1 MADCDPRPAPLVY
14 RNQNGEVGAL
24 LDRLIELRGGS
35 PHAGFIRDILLTGLK
50 LIDDGAP
57 LLDVK
62 VINAAL
68 KEMRYTAKVFAPY
81 RQVRKVTMFGSAR
94 VTADHP
100 AYRQAHRFAEVIAER
115 GFMVITGAGGGIME
129 AGHLGAGPDR
139 SFGVNIRLPFEQ
151 KANPVIQG
159 NPRHIL
165 YKYFFNRKVAFLK
178 EAHAVVL
185 FPGGFGTLDEAM
197 ETLTLVQ
204 TGKRDPIPLVLVDE
218 PGGTYWSRCLAFFE
232 RELLTHGYIGRTD
245 FHLFERV
252 QGIDQAVACIDRFY
266 RRYHSLR
273 HVGSKLVIRMVS
285 ELPEGSLATLKQRFR
300 DLLRPGGDMVCSG
313 PLPPEADEPELADL
327 PRLVLDFNRQDFG
340 RLRRLL
346 DAVNSA

>member
-1 MADCDPRPAPLVY
+1 MADSDPRPAPLVY

-151 KANPVIQG
+151 NANPVIADD
-159 NPRHIL
+159 PKLIS
-165 YKYFFNRKVAFLK
+165 YKYFFTRKLAFIK
-178 EAHAVVL
+178 ETDAVVC
-185 FPGGFGTLDEAM
+185 FPGGFGTHDEGNEA
-197 ETLTLVQ
+197 LTLVQ
-204 TGKRDPIPLVLVDE
+204 TGKSETLPIVMVDA
-218 PGGTYWSRCLAFFE
+218 PGGDYWRRWLDYVEGSLLADGMISEEDLALF
-232 RELLTHGYIGRTD
+232 RVTD
-245 FHLFERV
+245 DVEE
-252 QGIDQAVACIDRFY
+252 AVEEVAGFY
-266 RRYHSLR
+266 RRYHS
-273 HVGSKLVIRMVS
+273 
-285 ELPEGSLATLKQRFR
+285 QRFVGDELMLR
-300 DLLRPGGDMVCSG
+300 VRGAVDDAALAALTAEFADILVGGGAIHRTAPLREEEVAGDDGLTRLL
-313 PLPPEADEPELADL
+313 LPFDRASY
-327 PRLVLDFNRQDFG
+327 G
-340 RLRRLL
+340 RLRQLIDRINTL
-346 DAVNSA
+346 